1 MSDSVEQRLS
11 KLEREVAIL
20 KTKVPSQP
28 NWIAEIN
35 GICKDDP
42 DFEEIVRMSKKLPD
56 AEATDQD
63 FARLESADNSS
74 PEIESMRQLQAS
86 IEQSNLRRAAE
97 LSMAE
102 KLKLGADLYDD
113 GIRWLKQIIKAEQ
126 PDLSD
131 EQVSEELDRRRA
143 IKRRVEEAG
152 LFRLYVEGL
161 VIGQV

>member
-20 KTKVPSQP
+20 KTKVPSQT
-28 NWIAEIN
+28 NWIAEIT

-42 DFEEIVRMSKKLPD
+42 DFEEIVSLGKELPE
-56 AEATDQD
+56 AEPTDQD

-113 GIRWLKQIIKAEQ
+113 GIRWLKKIIKAEQ

-131 EQVSEELDRRRA
+131 EQVSEELDRRKA
-143 IKRRVEEAG
+143 IKRRVEEEG
-152 LFRLYVEGL
+152 LFQPYAEGS
-161 VIGQV
+161 IGKI

>member
-1 MSDSVEQRLS
+1 MSDPVDRRLS
-11 KLEREVAIL
+11 PLEREVAIL
-20 KTKVPSQP
+20 KAQVPGQP
-28 NWIAEIN
+28 NWIAEIM

-42 DFEEIVRMSKKLPD
+42 DFEEIVRLGKELRD
-56 AEATDQD
+56 AEPPDQD

-97 LSMAE
+97 LSILE

-131 EQVSEELDRRRA
+131 EQVSEELDRRKA

-152 LFRLYVEGL
+152 LFQPYVEGL
-161 VIGQV
+161 VIG

>member
-11 KLEREVAIL
+11 LLEREVAIL
-20 KTKVPSQP
+20 KTKVPSQT
-28 NWIAEIN
+28 NWIAEIT

-42 DFEEIVRMSKKLPD
+42 DFEEIVSLGKELPE
-56 AEATDQD
+56 AEPTDQD

-131 EQVSEELDRRRA
+131 EQVSEELDRRKA
-143 IKRRVEEAG
+143 IKRRVEEEG
-152 LFRLYVEGL
+152 LFQPYAEGS
-161 VIGQV
+161 IGKI